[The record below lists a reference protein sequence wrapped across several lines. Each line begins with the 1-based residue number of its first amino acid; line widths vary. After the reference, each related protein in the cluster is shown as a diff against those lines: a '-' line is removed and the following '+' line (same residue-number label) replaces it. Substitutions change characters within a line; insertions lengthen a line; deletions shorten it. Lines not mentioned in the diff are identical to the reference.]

1 MGFVFLALAGPLAS
15 LPPAAA
21 PSDVLV
27 VVNKDASTVSV
38 ISIESGTALATLP
51 TGTGPHEAAA
61 SGDGRW
67 AVVTNY
73 GAQQP
78 GSSLTVVDL
87 TSLRVARTID
97 LGEYRRPHG
106 IAFLPDNRTVAVSS
120 ETSGLVLLVDATTGQ
135 ITGTRPTSGQISHMV
150 VVARDGRRAFTANMR
165 SGDISAIDLV
175 SGEPRTLPVSTQ
187 TEAIGVAPDAG
198 QVWVGS
204 NDQGTVTVVNAA
216 AWRVVDTLQVG
227 GQPYRI
233 VFSPDGRRVLVTTPG
248 SDEVR
253 LFDAESRREIA
264 RLKTPARNGSPG
276 QPFGVA
282 WRPDG
287 KGAYVTLRGA
297 GEVAVLD
304 LETPS
309 VVSYIATGLGP
320 DGIAFA
326 RRPN

>member
-1 MGFVFLALAGPLAS
+1 MMLLTLALS
-15 LPPAAA
+15 VAAA
-21 PSDVLV
+21 SDVLV
-27 VVNKDASTVSV
+27 VVNKDASTMSIISV
-38 ISIESGTALATLP
+38 ESGATLATLP
-51 TGTGPHEAAA
+51 TGAGPHEAAA

-67 AVVTNY
+67 AVVTDY

-87 TSLRVARTID
+87 VALRVARTID
-97 LGEYRRPHG
+97 LGTYRRPHG
-106 IAFLPDNRTVAVSS
+106 IAFLPDNRTVVVTS
-120 ETSGLVLLVDATTGQ
+120 ETSGVVVLVDVTSGQ
-135 ITGTRPTSGQISHMV
+135 ITGTRPTSGQVSHMLG
-150 VVARDGRRAFTANMR
+150 VARDGRRAFTANMR
-165 SGDISAIDLV
+165 SGDVSAIDLV

-204 NDQGTVTVVNAA
+204 NDQGTVTVVHTAT
-216 AWRVVDTLQVG
+216 WRVVDTLRVG

-253 LFDAESRREIA
+253 LFDAETRREIG
-264 RLKTPARNGSPG
+264 RVKTPAGGGGPG

-297 GEVAVLD
+297 AQVAVLD
-304 LETPS
+304 LEKLS
-309 VVSYIATGLGP
+309 VSRYLGTGAGP

-326 RRPN
+326 RRP

>member
-1 MGFVFLALAGPLAS
+1 MILLALALSVAAAPS
-15 LPPAAA
+15 AAA

-27 VVNKDASTVSV
+27 VVNKDASTVSIIAV
-38 ISIESGTALATLP
+38 ESGAALATLP
-51 TGTGPHEAAA
+51 TGAGPHEAAA

-87 TSLRVARTID
+87 VALRVARTID
-97 LGEYRRPHG
+97 LGEHRRPHG
-106 IAFLPDNRTVAVSS
+106 IVFLPDNRTVAVTS
-120 ETSGLVLLVDATTGQ
+120 ETSGVVLLVDATTGR
-135 ITGTRPTSGQISHMV
+135 ITGTRPTGGQASHMV

-165 SGDISAIDLV
+165 SGDISAVDLV
-175 SGEPRTLPVSTQ
+175 SGEPKILAVSTQ
-187 TEAIGVAPDAG
+187 TEAIGGAPDAA

-204 NDQGTVTVVNAA
+204 NDQGTVTVVQTAG
-216 AWRVVDTLQVG
+216 WRVVDTLRVG

-248 SDEVR
+248 SDEVW
-253 LFDAESRREIA
+253 LFDAESRREIG
-264 RLKTPARNGSPG
+264 RIRTPAGNGARG

-282 WRPDG
+282 WSPEGER
-287 KGAYVTLRGA
+287 AYITLRGA
-297 GEVAVLD
+297 DQVAVLD
-304 LETPS
+304 LKTLS
-309 VVSYIATGLGP
+309 VSRRIGTGAGP

-326 RRPN
+326 RRPGS

>member
-1 MGFVFLALAGPLAS
+1 MILLALALSTAIF
-15 LPPAAA
+15 PAV
-21 PSDVLV
+21 SDVLV
-27 VVNKDASTVSV
+27 VVNKDASTVSI
-38 ISIESGTALATLP
+38 ISVESGATLATLP

-67 AVVTNY
+67 AVVTDY

-87 TSLRVARTID
+87 VALRVARTID
-97 LGEYRRPHG
+97 LGAYRRPHG
-106 IAFLPDNRTVAVSS
+106 IAFLPDNRTVVVTS
-120 ETSGLVLLVDATTGQ
+120 ETSGVVVLVDVTTGR
-135 ITGTRPTSGQISHMV
+135 ITGTRPTSGQVSHMLG
-150 VVARDGRRAFTANMR
+150 VARDGRRAFTANMR
-165 SGDISAIDLV
+165 SGDVSAIDLV

-187 TEAIGVAPDAG
+187 AEAIGVAPDGG

-204 NDQGTVTVVNAA
+204 NDQGTVTVVHTA
-216 AWRVVDTLQVG
+216 AWRVVDTLRVG

-253 LFDAESRREIA
+253 LFDAETRREIG
-264 RLKTPARNGSPG
+264 RVKTPAGGGGPG

-287 KGAYVTLRGA
+287 TQAYISLRGA
-297 GEVAVLD
+297 EQVAVLD
-304 LETPS
+304 LEKLS
-309 VVSYIATGLGP
+309 VSRYIGTGAGP

-326 RRPN
+326 RRP

>member
-1 MGFVFLALAGPLAS
+1 MILLALALSTAI
-15 LPPAAA
+15 LPAV
-21 PSDVLV
+21 SDVLV
-27 VVNKDASTVSV
+27 VVNKDASTVSI
-38 ISIESGTALATLP
+38 ISVESGATLATLP
-51 TGTGPHEAAA
+51 TGAGPHEAAA

-67 AVVTNY
+67 AVVTDY

-87 TSLRVARTID
+87 VALRVARTID
-97 LGEYRRPHG
+97 LGTYRRPHG
-106 IAFLPDNRTVAVSS
+106 IAFLPDNRTVVVTS
-120 ETSGLVLLVDATTGQ
+120 ETSGVVVLVDVTSGQ
-135 ITGTRPTSGQISHMV
+135 ITGTRPTSGQVSHMLG
-150 VVARDGRRAFTANMR
+150 VARDGRRAFTANMR
-165 SGDISAIDLV
+165 SGDVSAIDLV

-204 NDQGTVTVVNAA
+204 NDQGTVTVVHTAT
-216 AWRVVDTLQVG
+216 WRVVDTLRVG

-253 LFDAESRREIA
+253 LFDAETRREIG
-264 RLKTPARNGSPG
+264 RVKTPAGGGGPG

-297 GEVAVLD
+297 AQVAVLD
-304 LETPS
+304 LEKLS
-309 VVSYIATGLGP
+309 VSRYLGTGAGP

-326 RRPN
+326 RRP